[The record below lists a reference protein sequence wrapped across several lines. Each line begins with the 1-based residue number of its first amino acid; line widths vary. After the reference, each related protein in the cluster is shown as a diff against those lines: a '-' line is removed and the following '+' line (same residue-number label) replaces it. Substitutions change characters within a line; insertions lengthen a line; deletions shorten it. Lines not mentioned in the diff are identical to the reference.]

1 MTISRMQ
8 QPRQQYGLG
17 SFVKKIGKKLKK
29 VVKSPLGKA
38 AIGAA
43 IFGGMGGM
51 KGLGSFF
58 GKGSFNPL
66 KAITAGTSDG
76 FVPGLSKF
84 GKLASKFG
92 LAKGGGELTGKG
104 LAALGIGGASLLAGM
119 GAPKEGEDGLS
130 DSGDRREGLENYLRY
145 YYSNL
150 NPNAK
155 QSDIDEF
162 VRVNMYADG
171 GRVNYREGTAVPGG
185 GGGTIMPVTLPDF
198 ATPGETGEFIE
209 PPKNSPG
216 FSGPVPLPER
226 PITELPGGGGGTTIP
241 LPGPN
246 RPERPMPEQSEGD
259 KLYQD
264 VLDYLKSDSNQI
276 ESKEPEAMPMPFDPL
291 KNMLETER
299 DSSLQILKERGFD
312 TDKMKFMEGDYGLL
326 EAVKASGEVDAAKEL
341 FNKGF
346 LDKQYSFQDLYGN
359 MDLIDKV
366 KNLYMDK
373 IFMPSYS
380 GYATAGNGLGSGYA
394 NDVGITN
401 LPENKEEEERRLG
414 GINYE
419 SKLKQ
424 RLADGGR
431 IGYASGGKT
440 FTDYLKNLG
449 MDIEALDIDS
459 LLIMQRAFERDEGEP
474 VMSDREE
481 SAYGG
486 RMGYNEGTPEMG
498 MMASAPDLTDSIN
511 ELALELFGKPIEL
524 LTPEE
529 MDLLRDEA
537 ERLSTKYMANG
548 GMIRTGFAMGSKPE
562 QNAIQAA
569 GIEGLMLN
577 QNPAG
582 VTELD
587 LRETGGF
594 IPPVGA
600 KEKADDI
607 PAMLANNE
615 FVFTA
620 DAVRGMGDGDVN
632 EGAQRMYD
640 MMKKLEK
647 GGRV

>member
-29 VVKSPLGKA
+29 AVKSPLGKA

-66 KAITAGTSDG
+66 KTITGGTSDG
-76 FVPGLSKF
+76 FLPGLSKF

-92 LAKGGGELTGKG
+92 LAKGGGELTGLGKI
-104 LAALGIGGASLLAGM
+104 AAIGIPSIIAGM

-130 DSGDRREGLENYLRY
+130 DSGDRKEGLENYLRY

-216 FSGPVPLPER
+216 FSGPVALPDR
-226 PITELPGGGGGTTIP
+226 PITNLPIGVTPRPGNPGTGIDER
-241 LPGPN
+241 
-246 RPERPMPEQSEGD
+246 RPAPEQSEGD

-312 TDKMKFMEGDYGLL
+312 TDKMKFMEGDHGLL

-401 LPENKEEEERRLG
+401 LPENKEEEEKRLG

-474 VMSDREE
+474 VMSDRED

-486 RMGYNEGTPEMG
+486 RMGYNEGAPEMG